1 MNHHHVKSVIA
12 SCVQNI
18 QEKEECLWWIHQDML
33 LDWLGVDYNGLDKQ
47 IVISLL
53 LKFIKKGK
61 LCFENDDELKLPCN
75 VVPSLHDLSVVNS
88 LSLFSYRFSKSLNIM
103 KFPYYC
109 YYCYISSVNWF
120 TNEPKIVTKCF
131 KGLIKF
137 NICLEMR

>member
-75 VVPSLHDLSVVNS
+75 VVPSLYDVNVMNS
-88 LSLFSYRFSKSLNIM
+88 LSLFSQSIRFSSNEKASTWFIKGQPKQWQSLKNQQLLVKSIIN
-103 KFPYYC
+103 KQGC
-109 YYCYISSVNWF
+109 C
-120 TNEPKIVTKCF
+120 
-131 KGLIKF
+131 
-137 NICLEMR
+137 